1 MEFAEVAAESE
12 GARYVW
18 IESDGGFGYAID
30 PDDIP
35 EGVESV
41 AIEETLA
48 VGTAA

>member
-1 MEFAEVAAESE
+1 MEFDEVAAESE

-18 IESDGGFGYAID
+18 IESDGSFGYAID

-41 AIEETLA
+41 QLGPTLA
-48 VGTAA
+48 VGAAA